1 MIKMNKMRL
10 IVNALFKLIF
20 GLVIM
25 ALLLFLP
32 AGTWHYW
39 HACLLLALLF
49 VPMVCMGIGML
60 IFSPELLSKRLNNKE
75 KEQTQKHVVALS
87 GLMFIAGFMLCGFDY
102 RFVWSQVPVWVVVV
116 ASLLFLLGYMLYA
129 EVLRENAYLS
139 RTIEVQD
146 DQQLIDKGLYSIVRH
161 PMYTATLLMFLSMP
175 LVLGSWWALLIFSI
189 YPILIIKRI
198 QNEEQVLAKGLKGY
212 VDYQQRVR
220 WRLIPWIW

>member
-1 MIKMNKMRL
+1 M
-10 IVNALFKLIF
+10 
-20 GLVIM
+20 LV
-25 ALLLFLP
+25 
-32 AGTWHYW
+32 
-39 HACLLLALLF
+39 
-49 VPMVCMGIGML
+49 
-60 IFSPELLSKRLNNKE
+60 FSPELLSKRLNNKE

-146 DQQLIDKGLYSIVRH
+146 DQQLIDTGLYSIVRH

-212 VDYQQRVR
+212 ADYQQRVR
-220 WRLIPWIW
+220 WRLMPWVW